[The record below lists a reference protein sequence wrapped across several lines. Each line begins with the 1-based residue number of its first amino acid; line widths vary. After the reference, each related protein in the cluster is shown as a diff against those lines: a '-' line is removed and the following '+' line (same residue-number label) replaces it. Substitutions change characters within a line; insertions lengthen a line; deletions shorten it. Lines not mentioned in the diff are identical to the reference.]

1 MGWMTSDHG
10 IKKENNAS
18 VLHAIEQIT
27 WTMFK
32 QYILYV
38 HFHNEKNI
46 VKKRK
51 IQKKQILTQC
61 FKVFQ
66 SHIW

>member
-1 MGWMTSDHG
+1 MQMYVMPLNKS
-10 IKKENNAS
+10 
-18 VLHAIEQIT
+18 L
-27 WTMFK
+27 K
-32 QYILYV
+32 QCLNKYILYV

-61 FKVFQ
+61 FKVFK
-66 SHIW
+66 SHI